1 MTAVSTFLSP
11 QFLEDLFTG
20 YFNGKA
26 FQFLL
31 CFQDRSFHLVT
42 SQDQLTAT
50 FTATG
55 HGCNDDDQVVLT
67 SQGNAAAQP
76 PIGFRFGK
84 PYYIVN
90 ATTDTFQLAHNEGG
104 SPIQIQGEPS
114 GSYYVEKLPWGRY
127 ATVADVETTELAI
140 SADYQRGELDL
151 TGSGSWKEAER
162 RFLFERPSP
171 FIYTPTE
178 NPLTFDSFAVVNTTD
193 NIVLTATILDQ
204 ARTIPVSEPFSF
216 PFRLAF
222 GGFEYTTEVW

>member
-20 YFNGKA
+20 YFDGKA

-31 CFQDRSFHLVT
+31 CYQDRSSLQVT
-42 SQDQLTAT
+42 GQDQTTAT
-50 FTATG
+50 FTVPD
-55 HGCNDDDQVVLT
+55 HGYNDDTQVVLS

-76 PIGFRFGK
+76 PLGFRFGK

-90 ATTDTFQLAHNEGG
+90 ATTNTFQLAHNEEGE
-104 SPIQIQGEPS
+104 PIHIQGEPS
-114 GSYYVEKLPWGRY
+114 GSYYVEELPWGRY
-127 ATVADVETTELAI
+127 ATVADVEATELAV

-162 RFLFERPSP
+162 RFLFQRPSP
-171 FIYTPTE
+171 FVFTPTE

-193 NIVLTATILDQ
+193 NILLTATILDQ

-216 PFRLAF
+216 PFRFAF
-222 GGFEYTTEVW
+222 GGVEYTTEVW